1 MKKSSAKPC
10 EMKKL
15 DGLYVEQVACGTAHT
30 FLLTRDVSEEDK
42 DNLASMPEFNPVVTA
57 A

>member
-15 DGLYVEQVACGTAHT
+15 DGVYVEHVTCGSAHT
-30 FLLTRDVSEEDK
+30 FLLARDLSEDDK
-42 DNLASMPEFNPVVTA
+42 DNIASMPEYKPVAT
-57 A
+57 